1 MDLERWEEKM
11 EVEQAHG
18 LHSVDGRDLPTES
31 EELCELVAG
40 VESECATEA
49 KTLSQSV
56 MEISDALVNLG
67 VFPIRDIPERPQ
79 SA

>member
-1 MDLERWEEKM
+1 MDLERWEEKL

-40 VESECATEA
+40 VESECTTEA
-49 KTLSQSV
+49 KTLSRSV
-56 MEISDALVNLG
+56 M
-67 VFPIRDIPERPQ
+67 
-79 SA
+79 